1 MKRIGLIIGLMLAA
15 VAAHATVT
23 SQTTSV
29 SFTCTG
35 STGPYPFTFSAS
47 APAALTVTENGTLL
61 SPTLYTV
68 TAVNNNLDNGGS
80 VTLNSACASGT
91 LVLTRV
97 TPLTQTS
104 VFTDNMPVPM
114 KTFENGLDKLTEID
128 QELLGD
134 IAPLYTPQSPNLIF
148 AGPASGS
155 SAPPTFRPLV
165 PADIPF
171 TLVNLGVSTGTGSSQ
186 INVMAP
192 PFNAKGDCVTDDSAA
207 IQAALNVQLT
217 STPQITVYFPAP
229 PGGCY
234 LTSTLTV
241 TGASM
246 QGQIGAGASGAIG
259 AGVVIKGKPG
269 EDILHEPDPNT
280 ANSVNPRA
288 GWSIRDIVFQVDG
301 TVDVSNTLG
310 AHRWPGKWTNDG
322 SINASSYTFT
332 SPDQE
337 ITCGDIGE
345 NILVKGAGA
354 GGADLSTT
362 IANVFPCWANY
373 GSGGVTV
380 TLTAAAGTSVTNA
393 YSYITPAH
401 IPVTQHIGNCALAAD
416 NFDGNPA
423 HWVISGGVG
432 SLEPSLWN
440 VTITM
445 YGTVPNV
452 RNNTCGIYFGA
463 AWNPYMLDAKNLWLV
478 NTAYGI
484 VEGTPDTNPMMG
496 GVGNDFQKFD
506 HGWWTGNIYPWI
518 SYNNGE
524 MMMDDIQI
532 AVAYGIAAAS
542 GPQVLQVGSASEYLP
557 SSWYIHVPEMEYV
570 ENEAWRIEG
579 GSATV
584 VSTELCDGQTGTID
598 TIDSR
603 FINSNCGGGLRLN
616 GSGNWLDGAGGS
628 NGNIVNQGMDN
639 IYVGS
644 GSAGSTGM
652 RVTTPQTSTLNRGQ
666 QAWGTLT
673 PDFVRNGTAPYY
685 SDHDLFIWP
694 QDFTDAFGVIYNVIA
709 DSNSW
714 TGNYVDIPSGGN
726 FNYFNNM
733 YMLGRTGSSSPANQ
747 IVAGSN
753 IPAGPVVVEFSYKCP
768 SITSFLVNIKA
779 NGTTV
784 GAVTPS
790 CTTSYQTATVSADF
804 TGYSGDAFGF
814 ALGAGEVDIAW
825 MAVEPIGTV
834 LGNVLTFGVG
844 GGTID
849 YGNTASGF
857 TINDPNGYNMN
868 FTTAGN
874 FIVKSNLTVK
884 STTASFASSL
894 TVGGELAAQGGVV
907 LNGSTPAAAV
917 GDVGLGNTV
926 TAASNCG
933 SLAGAT
939 GCLEINVGGT
949 THYIPYY

>member
-1 MKRIGLIIGLMLAA
+1 MPLAA
-15 VAAHATVT
+15 QVVISGQVNYQGNSVPYAPIQVCVVT
-23 SQTTSV
+23 SVGTPCLPTAAIYSNYNL
-29 SFTCTG
+29 SG
-35 STGPYPFTFSAS
+35 S
-47 APAALTVTENGTLL
+47 
-61 SPTLYTV
+61 
-68 TAVNNNLDNGGS
+68 
-80 VTLNSACASGT
+80 
-91 LVLTRV
+91 
-97 TPLTQTS
+97 PLTQPTAA
-104 VFTDNMPVPM
+104 DQNGNY
-114 KTFENGLDKLTEID
+114 TFYAANLPNPSFYIV
-128 QELLGD
+128 QV
-134 IAPLYTPQSPNLIF
+134 TPIQGTTWSYVVGAQPAGIPN
-148 AGPASGS
+148 
-155 SAPPTFRPLV
+155 
-165 PADIPF
+165 
-171 TLVNLGVSTGTGSSQ
+171 SQ

-217 STPQITVYFPAP
+217 STPQITAYFPAP

-288 GWSIRDIVFQVDG
+288 GWSIRDTVFQVDG

-401 IPVTQHIGNCALAAD
+401 IPVTQHIGNCALAGD

-804 TGYSGDAFGF
+804 TSYSGQAFGF

-825 MAVEPIGTV
+825 MAVEPIGNMNVNSVTFAPGVTV
-834 LGNVLTFGVG
+834 DWNQTGGDTLTFKLNHDASSSVAFVVNGSITNVAGSGSYSISAGSQIILQAPGVG
-844 GGTID
+844 GGTKGPACID
-849 YGNTASGF
+849 ASGVLS
-857 TINDPNGYNMN
+857 I
-868 FTTAGN
+868 GN
-874 FIVKSNLTVK
+874 
-884 STTASFASSL
+884 
-894 TVGGELAAQGGVV
+894 
-907 LNGSTPAAAV
+907 
-917 GDVGLGNTV
+917 NTG
-926 TAASNCG
+926 T
-933 SLAGAT
+933 GAP
-939 GCLEINVGGT
+939 C
-949 THYIPYY
+949 P